1 MTHMQKVTVY
11 YKLMYSIV
19 FVKKFI
25 MYILN
30 IFLSALGLAWQ
41 GYLTKK
47 NTELELLTYID
58 MLSTVGKEMWNVSCN

>member
-47 NTELELLTYID
+47 NTELELLTHID
-58 MLSTVGKEMWNVSCN
+58 MLSTVGKEMWNVSCY

>member
-1 MTHMQKVTVY
+1 
-11 YKLMYSIV
+11 
-19 FVKKFI
+19 

>member
-11 YKLMYSIV
+11 YELVYSIV

-41 GYLTKK
+41 GYSTKK
-47 NTELELLTYID
+47 NTELELLRHID